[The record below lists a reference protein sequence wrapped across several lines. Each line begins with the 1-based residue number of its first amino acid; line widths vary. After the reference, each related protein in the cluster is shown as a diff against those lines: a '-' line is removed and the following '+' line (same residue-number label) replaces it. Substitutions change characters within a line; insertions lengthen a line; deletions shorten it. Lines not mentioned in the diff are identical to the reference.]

1 MAEHVMEND
10 FLRVTVS
17 DHGAELISVW
27 DKERGQERIWQADPA
42 VWNRHAPVLFPFVG
56 KVNGG
61 VYRYQGKGY
70 EMKTQHGF
78 ARDME
83 FTCVSER
90 ENKLIH
96 RLTATEET
104 LKKYPF
110 AFTLYITHRFSEKNP
125 RELLI
130 SWEIINENDET
141 MYYSIGGHPAFCV
154 PADPGE
160 SRDQYWLEFPGKE
173 SLEYLLLNPENGL
186 AVTDRIYDLQLEN
199 GYYPIEEHLFD
210 RDALVFEQGQI
221 GEVRI
226 DRPDKTPYVTLRCG
240 GFPFVGIWS
249 KPEGAFVCL
258 EPWMGRTDDD
268 GFDGELSEKTGVE
281 SLKARENRM
290 YTYGIE
296 FHG

>member
-1 MAEHVMEND
+1 MAEHVMENE

-17 DHGAELISVW
+17 DHGAELVSVW
-27 DKERGQERIWQADPA
+27 DKKRKTERIWQADPA

-61 VYRYQGKGY
+61 VYRYRGKSY

-90 ENKLIH
+90 EDKLIH
-96 RLTATEET
+96 RLTSTEET
-104 LKKYPF
+104 LGKYPF
-110 AFTLYITHRFSEKNP
+110 AFTLYITHRFSEENP
-125 RELLI
+125 RELLV
-130 SWEIINENDET
+130 SWEVINENDDT
-141 MYYSIGGHPAFCV
+141 MYYSIGGHPAFLF
-154 PADPGE
+154 PENPKE

-173 SLEYLLLNPENGL
+173 HLEYLLLNPQNGL
-186 AVTDRIYDLQLEN
+186 AATGTTYDLKLR
-199 GYYPIEEHLFD
+199 GGCYPIEEHLFD
-210 RDALVFEQGQI
+210 RDALVFEGGQI

-226 DRPDKTPYVTLRCG
+226 DRPDKTPYVTLRCA

-249 KPEGAFVCL
+249 KPDGAFVCL

-268 GFDGELSEKTGVE
+268 GFTGDLAEKIGVE

-296 FHG
+296 FH